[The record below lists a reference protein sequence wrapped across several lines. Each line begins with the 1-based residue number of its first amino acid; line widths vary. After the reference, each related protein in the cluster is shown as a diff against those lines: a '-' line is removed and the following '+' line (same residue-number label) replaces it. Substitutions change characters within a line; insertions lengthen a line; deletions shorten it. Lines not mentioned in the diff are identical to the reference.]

1 MIEFKNVSKV
11 YSNGTKALNNV
22 NLKIEKGEFV
32 FVVGASGAGKS
43 TFLKLMMR
51 EEVPT
56 SGSIKIKDYDL
67 VNMKKRQIPYFRRN
81 MGIVFQDFRLIPT
94 MDVYNNVAFAM
105 RVVSARKKEIRK
117 RVPYVIS
124 LVGLASKARC
134 MPNELS
140 GGEQQRVALARA
152 LANNAEII
160 IADEPTGNVDPQMS
174 LEIVE
179 LLTRLNDHGTTI
191 IMVTHAHDLV
201 KQFDKRVIVLESG
214 QVVSDGNVENN
225 TLPEGSSGHIPAA
238 AEVKK
243 GGFRRTHG
251 FRKSE
256 SVFEQEDL
264 KSPVDPD
271 KYKKYTEETP
281 AYADED
287 ETEITY
293 DEEVP
298 AESAAENDT
307 QIIAQEETAPEAPV
321 EDENITGESSAS
333 DTDEQPAE
341 KSEEEQ
347 AQDIGSFLDSILEEN
362 ENYKIYLDPSE
373 KGGDEQ

>member
-22 NLKIEKGEFV
+22 NIKIEKGEFV

-67 VNMKKRQIPYFRRN
+67 VKMKKRQIPYFRRN

-124 LVGLASKARC
+124 IVGLASKARC

-174 LEIVE
+174 MEIVE
-179 LLTRLNDHGTTI
+179 LLTRLNEAGTTV

-201 KQFDKRVIVLESG
+201 RQFDKRVIVLESG
-214 QVVSDGNVENN
+214 QVVSDGNVEND
-225 TLPEGSSGHIPAA
+225 TMPEASTGHLPGSESSRQEFIRRRKQG
-238 AEVKK
+238 KK
-243 GGFRRTHG
+243 SDSVFDDEDLPSPV
-251 FRKSE
+251 KSE
-256 SVFEQEDL
+256 DNTSIE
-264 KSPVDPD
+264 P
-271 KYKKYTEETP
+271 
-281 AYADED
+281 
-287 ETEITY
+287 
-293 DEEVP
+293 
-298 AESAAENDT
+298 
-307 QIIAQEETAPEAPV
+307 
-321 EDENITGESSAS
+321 
-333 DTDEQPAE
+333 
-341 KSEEEQ
+341 KSEDSVEIKKPSDDYLDAILGDTENYRVY
-347 AQDIGSFLDSILEEN
+347 LDSKEE
-362 ENYKIYLDPSE
+362 
-373 KGGDEQ
+373 GGDDE

>member
-238 AEVKK
+238 AAEMKK
-243 GGFRRTHG
+243 GSFRRTHG
-251 FRKSE
+251 FRASD

-264 KSPVDPD
+264 RSPVDPD
-271 KYKKYTEETP
+271 KIKKEEAVP
-281 AYADED
+281 APAESD
-287 ETEITY
+287 ETEIPAA
-293 DEEVP
+293 EEMPAP
-298 AESAAENDT
+298 AETEN
-307 QIIAQEETAPEAPV
+307 AVQEEAISAISEDV
-321 EDENITGESSAS
+321 EES
-333 DTDEQPAE
+333 EPAA

-347 AQDIGSFLDSILEEN
+347 AQDIGSFLDAILEEN

>member
-22 NLKIEKGEFV
+22 NIKIEKGEFV

-67 VNMKKRQIPYFRRN
+67 VKMKKRQIPYFRRN

-124 LVGLASKARC
+124 IVGLASKARC

-174 LEIVE
+174 MEIVE
-179 LLTRLNDHGTTI
+179 LLTRLNEAGTTV

-201 KQFDKRVIVLESG
+201 RQFDKRVIVLESG
-214 QVVSDGNVENN
+214 QVVSDGNVEND
-225 TLPEGSSGHIPAA
+225 TMPEASTGHLPGAESSRQEFIRRRKQG
-238 AEVKK
+238 KK
-243 GGFRRTHG
+243 
-251 FRKSE
+251 SD
-256 SVFEQEDL
+256 SVFDDEDL
-264 KSPVDPD
+264 PSPVKPEDNTSAEPNAED
-271 KYKKYTEETP
+271 SAVIKKPSDDYLDAILGDTEN
-281 AYADED
+281 YRV
-287 ETEITY
+287 Y
-293 DEEVP
+293 
-298 AESAAENDT
+298 
-307 QIIAQEETAPEAPV
+307 
-321 EDENITGESSAS
+321 
-333 DTDEQPAE
+333 
-341 KSEEEQ
+341 
-347 AQDIGSFLDSILEEN
+347 LDSKEE
-362 ENYKIYLDPSE
+362 
-373 KGGDEQ
+373 GGDDE

>member
-22 NLKIEKGEFV
+22 NIKIEKGEFV

-67 VNMKKRQIPYFRRN
+67 VKMKKRQIPYFRRN

-105 RVVSARKKEIRK
+105 RVVNARKKEIRK

-124 LVGLASKARC
+124 IVGLASKARC

-174 LEIVE
+174 MEIVE
-179 LLTRLNDHGTTI
+179 LLTRLNEAGTTV
-191 IMVTHAHDLV
+191 IMVTHEHELV
-201 KQFDKRVIVLESG
+201 KKFDKRVIVLESG
-214 QVVSDGNVENN
+214 QVVSDGNVIDGQMPEASMAHLPGVEN
-225 TLPEGSSGHIPAA
+225 SRKDFI
-238 AEVKK
+238 K
-243 GGFRRTHG
+243 RRR
-251 FRKSE
+251 FRKE
-256 SVFEQEDL
+256 KNDSVFEDEDL
-264 KSPVDPD
+264 KSPVKP
-271 KYKKYTEETP
+271 TEKNE
-281 AYADED
+281 
-287 ETEITY
+287 EIK
-293 DEEVP
+293 EHIKPEV
-298 AESAAENDT
+298 
-307 QIIAQEETAPEAPV
+307 
-321 EDENITGESSAS
+321 
-333 DTDEQPAE
+333 QPAE
-341 KSEEEQ
+341 EEK
-347 AQDIGSFLDSILEEN
+347 AADKKTADNDYLNAILGDN
-362 ENYKIYLDPSE
+362 ENYRVYLDNAE

>member
-22 NLKIEKGEFV
+22 NIKIEKGEFV

-81 MGIVFQDFRLIPT
+81 MGIVFQDFRLIPN

-105 RVVSARKKEIRK
+105 RVVNARKKEIRK

-124 LVGLASKARC
+124 IVGLASKARC

-174 LEIVE
+174 MEIVE
-179 LLTRLNDHGTTI
+179 LLQRLNEAGTTV

-201 KQFDKRVIVLESG
+201 KQFDKRVIVLEAG

-225 TLPEGSSGHIPAA
+225 ALPEGSTAHLPG
-238 AEVKK
+238 AEQEPQS
-243 GGFRRTHG
+243 FRRRRGHKPKKETD
-251 FRKSE
+251 
-256 SVFEQEDL
+256 SVFVEEEL
-264 KSPVDPD
+264 VSPVKPPEDIPITPP
-271 KYKKYTEETP
+271 KKAEAPAEESAVEQAKP
-281 AYADED
+281 
-287 ETEITY
+287 EITDDY
-293 DEEVP
+293 LN
-298 AESAAENDT
+298 A
-307 QIIAQEETAPEAPV
+307 
-321 EDENITGESSAS
+321 
-333 DTDEQPAE
+333 
-341 KSEEEQ
+341 
-347 AQDIGSFLDSILEEN
+347 ILGDN
-362 ENYKIYLDPSE
+362 ENYRVYLDEAE
-373 KGGDEQ
+373 KGGDAQ